1 MTETVKASDIQV
13 GGNHYKGFKIQPFF
27 FSQENGMNF
36 FQGNVVKYVA
46 RYNKETGKGIQDLE
60 KIIHYCQLEMERLA
74 KENQP

>member
-36 FQGNVVKYVA
+36 FQGNVVKYVS
-46 RYNKETGKGIQDLE
+46 RYNQETGKGIQDLE
-60 KIIHYCQLEMERLA
+60 KITHYCQLEMERLA
-74 KENQP
+74 KGDKQ